1 MANHS
6 RLRLAA
12 LAALGAGALMLSGCA
27 GGLGG
32 TTADGG
38 GSTTAAEGTPI
49 KIGFVTPKTG
59 PLAPFGEADDYV
71 INLMTEYFQDHP
83 LKLQD
88 GTSHPV
94 EIIVKDTE
102 SDSTKASDAAKDLI
116 LNDGVNLILAASTP
130 DNTNPVS
137 DQCEA
142 NHVVCITSVAPWQS
156 WAGRDGGDPGQA
168 SYKYTYH
175 FFWGLE
181 DAEKVYNV
189 IWKAT
194 AAPGGGV
201 ALLLGNDP
209 DGNAWRDTAH
219 GLPPFIIEQG
229 RTPDDGGAFNDGTTD
244 FSAQIA
250 QFKANDDQILA
261 GNAIPPDFIAFWQ
274 QAVQQGYNPT
284 TVTFAKSILFP
295 SVLEALGTTG
305 NILSTEVW
313 WHPTYPYTSS
323 LTGDTAQQFA
333 DDFTAATGAQW
344 TQPLGFDEALF
355 EVAAATLQQSKSLS
369 ADDLAATLATLH
381 VDSIAGPIDWTKG
394 PIPNVA
400 KTPLTGGQWRLAAD
414 GKSYDLVIVA
424 NPDQTQIPLGGQP
437 EPIKW

>member
-1 MANHS
+1 MANHH
-6 RLRLAA
+6 RLRIAA
-12 LAALGAGALMLSGCA
+12 VAALGAGALILSGCS

-32 TTADGG
+32 GTSGG
-38 GSTTAAEGTPI
+38 DAAEGTPL

-59 PLAPFGEADDYV
+59 ALSAFGEADDYV
-71 INLMTEYFQDHP
+71 INLMTSYFEEHP
-83 LKLQD
+83 IKLQD
-88 GTSHPV
+88 GTTHPV
-94 EIIVKDTE
+94 QIIVKDTE

-130 DNTNPVS
+130 DNTNPVA

-156 WAGRDGGDPGQA
+156 WAGRAGGDPTKA

-189 IWKAT
+189 IWEAT

-201 ALLLGNDP
+201 GLLLGNDP
-209 DGNAWRDTAH
+209 DGNAWRNTET
-219 GLPPFIIEQG
+219 GLPPFIESVG
-229 RTPDDGGAFNDGTTD
+229 RTPDDAGAFNDGTTD

-250 QFKANDDQILA
+250 QFKANNDAILA
-261 GNAIPPDFIAFWQ
+261 GNAVPPDFIAFWQ
-274 QAVQQGYNPT
+274 QAVQQGYKPT

-305 NILSTEVW
+305 NNLSTEVW
-313 WHPTYPYTSS
+313 WHPSYPYTSS

-355 EVAAATLQQSKSLS
+355 EVAAATLENAKSLS
-369 ADDLAATLATLH
+369 ADDLAATLSTLH
-381 VDSIAGPIDWTKG
+381 VDSIAGPIDWTTG

-400 KTPLTGGQWRLAAD
+400 KTPLTGGQWRLGSD
-414 GKSYDLVIVA
+414 GKTYDLVIVA
-424 NPDQTQIPLGGQP
+424 NPDQPQIPLGGEP